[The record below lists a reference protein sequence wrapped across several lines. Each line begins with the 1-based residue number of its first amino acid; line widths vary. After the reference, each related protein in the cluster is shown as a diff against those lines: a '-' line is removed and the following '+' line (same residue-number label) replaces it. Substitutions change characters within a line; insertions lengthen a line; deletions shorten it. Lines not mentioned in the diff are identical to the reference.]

1 MAATK
6 DKRIS
11 DPVLP
16 DQGGRMMAVDPF
28 GINVSREEAR
38 RKNASTGLPRDPAR
52 GLPQR
57 PVAAISENPAGHLSH
72 RQSATDKELCDDY
85 RKRK

>member
-16 DQGGRMMAVDPF
+16 DQGGRMMAVDPL
-28 GINVSREEAR
+28 GINVSREEAV
-38 RKNASTGLPRDPAR
+38 RKKAYDIYEQHGREGGNALQDWVKAER
-52 GLPQR
+52 
-57 PVAAISENPAGHLSH
+57 
-72 RQSATDKELCDDY
+72 ELQ
-85 RKRK
+85 KR

>member
-16 DQGGRMMAVDPF
+16 DQGGRMMAIDPL
-28 GINVSREEAR
+28 GINVSREEAVRKKAFEVYER
-38 RKNASTGLPRDPAR
+38 RGREDGTAPQDWVKAERELRRAQFQR
-52 GLPQR
+52 GPF
-57 PVAAISENPAGHLSH
+57 EH
-72 RQSATDKELCDDY
+72 
-85 RKRK
+85 